1 MLRMRASC
9 LWSLVTCCTCGIG
22 PRAWDGLM
30 TKIGYHRWPLKI
42 QMTTGIMSATLF
54 VLAVLAAIIQVL
66 AEVYLSS
73 QSEAIMK
80 MYAEQITKT
89 FIS

>member
-1 MLRMRASC
+1 
-9 LWSLVTCCTCGIG
+9 
-22 PRAWDGLM
+22 
-30 TKIGYHRWPLKI
+30 
-42 QMTTGIMSATLF
+42 MSATLF